1 MLIKIALNGARP
13 KKQNKFIPQSLDEIG
28 NEVKQLFENGN
39 KVFHI
44 QCYEKN

>member
-13 KKQNKFIPQSLDEIG
+13 KEQNQYLPHSLVEIEK
-28 NEVKQLFENGN
+28 EVKLLFNYGC

-44 QCYEKN
+44 HCCG